1 QAAVHAREPD
11 GVEPGPAQRRHEH
24 AVDRAG
30 EHHLYR
36 LRHLGGGDAAAVAL
50 LDRERG
56 PPRQCGHGLATA
68 VHQHHGA
75 DRAERIGARGQPRGA
90 IELVAAELDDADAQH
105 ANPAVS
111 ASPSIT
117 FMFWMA
123 CPAAPLTRLSIAAI
137 SVRRGRRTW
146 ATGATPIATRLRY
159 RTSLRDGSVPR
170 VTATRRSVP
179 VAQAAAA
186 RAGPPSDST
195 RDSPPV
201 RRRPRGAASP
211 RSARRRLLARG
222 GNRPTGPRRACR
234 PPAPRGRTAPTRRA
248 GARKARPRRS
258 GAARHPHAAGGGP
271 GRARRLRTPPW
282 QRPRRPRGGG

>member
-1 QAAVHAREPD
+1 IH
-11 GVEPGPAQRRHEH
+11 PAPRPHTVLCHQS
-24 AVDRAG
+24 
-30 EHHLYR
+30 
-36 LRHLGGGDAAAVAL
+36 AVAL
-50 LDRERG
+50 PARKRQ

-105 ANPAVS
+105 ANPSVS

-137 SVRRGRRTW
+137 SVRRGRRPW

-170 VTATRRSVP
+170 VTATQGSP
-179 VAQAAAA
+179 SYAA
-186 RAGPPSDST
+186 RYSS
-195 RDSPPV
+195 
-201 RRRPRGAASP
+201 
-211 RSARRRLLARG
+211 SAVV
-222 GNRPTGPRRACR
+222 
-234 PPAPRGRTAPTRRA
+234 
-248 GARKARPRRS
+248 
-258 GAARHPHAAGGGP
+258 
-271 GRARRLRTPPW
+271 
-282 QRPRRPRGGG
+282 